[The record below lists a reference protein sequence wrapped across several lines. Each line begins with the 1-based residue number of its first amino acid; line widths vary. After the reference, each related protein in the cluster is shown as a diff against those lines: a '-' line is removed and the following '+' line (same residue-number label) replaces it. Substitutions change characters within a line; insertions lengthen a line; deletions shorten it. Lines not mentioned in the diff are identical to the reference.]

1 MSIARYFI
9 LAAAAATTSLSPVFA
24 GLAINTSNSAEWT
37 ATNGIVSLGM
47 NTGSGAINQLSVT
60 LNGAS
65 INMLN
70 SGGNAPGQSM
80 QQLYG
85 EYDGPSGILYGS
97 NTASYQL
104 NPNGYLDI
112 WTTTAP
118 SSTTDNFGIQTHWVL
133 APNSPSL
140 YMYSVFTHS
149 ATAAAG
155 NLGQGQFIFKASDN
169 LFSSN
174 YLYNTGPNSLGAFTE
189 TMPSPQLAYNT
200 VSADPGRQVQKETID
215 FTGVSTPLNPGNN
228 FLTKYDY
235 STYEQYQ
242 QAYGMYGN
250 SVGAW
255 FVTPNR
261 DTMTDGPVKQALTA
275 VAPTMLEEF
284 IGGHYGGS
292 GYTPQQGVNTT
303 RLFGAYELTFN
314 TMNSQNSN
322 ANALYQN
329 AVATIPTA
337 NTFFNSESELVSNG
351 YVPTSDRG
359 SVQANVT
366 DAQGWS
372 SNSNNNVVVLSDPN
386 KDFQASST
394 GYQYW
399 GYLNQNGSTTLT
411 GVVPGT
417 YRMTVYQSGQ
427 WGEMRVDGVV
437 AKNGQV
443 NTPTGLNFMPENF
456 GSTAPIWTIGTPNH
470 SAGEFEN
477 GHNAAGQA
485 VRQYFGAYNYW
496 QELAPNNG
504 KVVYYATAVGATAA
518 TNNLNLWPANQ
529 WQTFNPGLYAGPYT
543 NGTDTST
550 DGYKYIAPAYVNAA
564 GGPATYTGQPWQ
576 VHFTT
581 TAAQQAQGQ
590 YVVLS
595 IALAAAESDLIVS
608 LNGHQLIMRDPYYL
622 HASDPMVRQ
631 GTSGY
636 FGWAALQWN
645 TSVLNAP
652 GQDNIITLSV
662 NHPWGVMYDALRME
676 ITNTSAAPSVT
687 GWNDYEFLYG
697 NTNVMPNDT
706 LGLTAGNTY
715 SLQSVPEPATLGLMA
730 VAAIG
735 LLTVRKKGIVR

>member
-1 MSIARYFI
+1 MLTTRY
-9 LAAAAATTSLSPVFA
+9 LLLGAAAAATLTASAFA
-24 GLAINTSNSAEWT
+24 DVTINTSNSSEWT
-37 ATNGIVSLGM
+37 ASNGVVSFGM
-47 NTGSGAINQLSVT
+47 NTSSGAINQLSVT
-60 LNGAS
+60 LNGS
-65 INMLN
+65 VVNML
-70 SGGNAPGQSM
+70 STSGNAPGQST

-97 NTASYQL
+97 NTPNYQL
-104 NPNGYLDI
+104 DPNGYLDI

-133 APNSPSL
+133 TPNSPSL

-149 ATAAAG
+149 ATAAAS

-174 YLYNTGPNSLGAFTE
+174 YLANTGPNSLGAFPE

-200 VSADPGRQVQKETID
+200 VTANPGRQVQKETVD
-215 FTGVSTPLNPGNN
+215 FTGVSTPMNPGDN

-242 QAYGMYGN
+242 QAYGMYGS

-292 GYTPQQGVNTT
+292 SYTPQQGVNTT
-303 RLFGAYELTFN
+303 RLFGAYELAFN
-314 TMNSQNSN
+314 AINSQNAN
-322 ANALYQN
+322 ASALYQN
-329 AVATIPTA
+329 AVNTIPTA
-337 NTFFNSESELVSNG
+337 NAFFNTDSELLANG
-351 YVPTSDRG
+351 YVPSTQRG
-359 SVQANVT
+359 SVQADVT

-372 SNSNNNVVVLSDPN
+372 GNANNNVVVLSDPN
-386 KDFQASST
+386 TDFQASST

-437 AKNGQV
+437 AKNGLLD
-443 NTPTGLNFMPENF
+443 TPTNLKFTPENF
-456 GSTAPIWTIGTPNH
+456 STAAPIWTIGTPDH
-470 SAGEFEN
+470 SASEFEN
-477 GHNAAGQA
+477 GHNSAGQA
-485 VRQYFGAYNYW
+485 IRQYFGAYNYW
-496 QELAPNNG
+496 QELAANQG
-504 KVVYYATAVGATAA
+504 KVVYYATAVGTTAA
-518 TNNLNLWPANQ
+518 TNNLNVWPSNQ
-529 WQTFNPGLYAGPYT
+529 WQTFDPGLYAGTYT
-543 NGTDTST
+543 NGTDTTS

-608 LNGHQLIMRDPYYL
+608 LNGHQLIMRDPYYI

-631 GTSGY
+631 GNSGY

-645 TSVLNAP
+645 TSDLNAP
-652 GQDNIITLSV
+652 SQDNVITLSV
-662 NHPWGVMYDALRME
+662 NHPWGVMYDAMRME
-676 ITNTSAAPSVT
+676 ITNLSADPSVT

-697 NTNVMPNDT
+697 NTNIMPNDT
-706 LGLTAGNTY
+706 LGQSAGNAYTV
-715 SLQSVPEPATLGLMA
+715 QAVPEPTTLGLLS
-730 VAAIG
+730 VAALG
-735 LLTVRKKGIVR
+735 LLALRKRNRE